1 MFLKIYI
8 CFVNCFQKLEN
19 LVRWYSQTEPTHVL
33 LHYNNNVVHMTKLP
47 CTKLW
52 ETYVS
57 PSDKLFEFW
66 IEEYGDESVLP
77 KDTQGNKSPLYSAY
91 SSVKYI
97 FLHMS
102 KIDDSDGILYCR
114 AVCENLRYIINNIAE
129 ENPREA
135 VLQLESVMNKTGL
148 PIHVGLHLKQQKL
161 CHDDIKWILKEL
173 TINDNNAVFYCYL
186 IHLLVADLSIL
197 YNDKVVDIKSAHT
210 IFKAFTNISRKD
222 IPIHCLQRAAN
233 VMQYVSIVLHKDE
246 ASLLLLFSSTYRFF
260 GDRIFIE
267 ILEDNFTQGKE
278 VLDIYVSTTKFNCS
292 EFIELLY
299 NHALASKRTTQLV
312 KKIFRNLPIAQQIDF
327 LEKNKKYD
335 LHKDLYCAM
344 ELSLSHTIIRKM
356 SSSGKKG
363 DLNEVLRLWKK
374 SGALCVHGTKP
385 NLAFP
390 ENAIADALEVE
401 EKMMSY
407 KGVNNLF
414 DVLKEGTLF
423 QSSVLQF
430 KLLELL
436 SRSKNN
442 DLQQLFF
449 DLLNLKQH
457 LTLNEDKM
465 CQIIATCFSN
475 ILQHFKTKTG
485 NEKEKVFAYY
495 CHYNR
500 VFGTVYVT
508 KHSSIQ
514 RKLEDLILGV
524 LRKCT
529 LRTMIL
535 AIPDIEAAQNCVNIY
550 QKHINK
556 ILLERYKMESLNK
569 IINDICGPSQL
580 TVETR

>member
-1 MFLKIYI
+1 
-8 CFVNCFQKLEN
+8 
-19 LVRWYSQTEPTHVL
+19 
-33 LHYNNNVVHMTKLP
+33 MTKLP

-102 KIDDSDGILYCR
+102 KIDDSDGILYCS

-135 VLQLESVMNKTGL
+135 VLQLESVMKDSGL
-148 PIHVGLHLKQQKL
+148 PIHVGLHLQQHKL
-161 CHDDIKWILKEL
+161 GLDDIKWILKEL

-233 VMQYVSIVLHKDE
+233 VMQYVCIVLHKDE
-246 ASLLLLFSSTYRFF
+246 ASLLLLLSMTYGFF
-260 GDRIFIE
+260 GDSEFLE
-267 ILEDNFTQGKE
+267 ILENKFTEGKK
-278 VLDIYVSTTKFNCS
+278 VLDIYVPTTKFNCS
-292 EFIELLY
+292 ELLELLY
-299 NHALASKRTTQLV
+299 NHALSCKRTTQLV
-312 KKIFRNLPIAQQIDF
+312 KQIFRHLPIIQQIEF

-335 LHKDLYCAM
+335 LHKDLYGAM
-344 ELSLSHTIIRKM
+344 ELSLSNKIIRKM
-356 SSSGKKG
+356 SLSGKKG
-363 DLNEVLRLWKK
+363 DLDEVLHLWKK
-374 SGALCVHGTKP
+374 SCALCVHCPKSI
-385 NLAFP
+385 LAFT
-390 ENAIADALEVE
+390 ENSIVDALEVE
-401 EKMMSY
+401 EKMVSY
-407 KGVNNLF
+407 KGVNHLF
-414 DVLKEGTLF
+414 NVLKEDLLF
-423 QSSVLQF
+423 QSSVLQL
-430 KLLELL
+430 KLLTLL

-449 DLLNLKQH
+449 DLLNLKKH
-457 LTLNEDKM
+457 MTLNEDKM
-465 CQIIATCFSN
+465 CPIISTCFLN
-475 ILQHFKTKTG
+475 ILQHFKTKQI
-485 NEKEKVFAYY
+485 NEKEKVFAFYF
-495 CHYNR
+495 HYNR
-500 VFGTVYVT
+500 VSGTVYVT
-508 KHSSIQ
+508 KHGIIQ
-514 RKLEDLILGV
+514 RKLEDIILGV

-529 LRTMIL
+529 LRTMVL
-535 AIPDIEAAQNCVNIY
+535 AIPDIEAAQSFVDIY
-550 QKHINK
+550 QKHINTIFLEYYK
-556 ILLERYKMESLNK
+556 IKSLNK
-569 IINDICGPSQL
+569 IINDICGPSKL